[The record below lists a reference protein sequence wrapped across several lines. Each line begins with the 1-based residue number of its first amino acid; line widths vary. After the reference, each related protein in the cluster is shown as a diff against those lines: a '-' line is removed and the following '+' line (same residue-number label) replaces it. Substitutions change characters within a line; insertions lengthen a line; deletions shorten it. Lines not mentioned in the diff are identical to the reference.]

1 MNWEI
6 IIPAVIGLLS
16 GLGAPLAKELLNRRN
31 LINQTNADVMNKI
44 SAGGAAA
51 VNTAIQLLNEFQE
64 DNARLRLEVSSLRTE
79 IFNLR
84 VQEDEKEKQL
94 TEFIDVLKN
103 YIKVLI
109 DILRENKI
117 EIPPR
122 PDILK
127 ESNPKIPRIR

>member
-1 MNWEI
+1 MNWET
-6 IIPAVIGLLS
+6 IIPAFVGLVS
-16 GLGAPLAKELLNRRN
+16 GLVAPVLLQQLNKRN
-31 LINQTNADVMNKI
+31 LTNQTNAEVMNKI
-44 SAGGAAA
+44 SAGGASA
-51 VNTAIQLLNEFQE
+51 VNAAIQLLNEFQE

-84 VQEDEKEKQL
+84 VQEGEKEKQL
-94 TEFIDVLKN
+94 NEFIEVLKN

-109 DILRENKI
+109 DILRDNKI

-127 ESNPKIPRIR
+127 ESNPKIPRIK